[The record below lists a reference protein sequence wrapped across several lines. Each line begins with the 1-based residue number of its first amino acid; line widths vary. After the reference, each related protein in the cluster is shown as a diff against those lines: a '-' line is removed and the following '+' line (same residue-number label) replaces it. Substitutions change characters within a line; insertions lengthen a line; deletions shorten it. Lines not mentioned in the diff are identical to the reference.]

1 MNLKLLLFLPVA
13 YTELGGRGRGGGRR
27 GGIASPHKALS
38 GEAARGEGEAILSS
52 LPGARPRGS
61 LALGSPIT

>member
-13 YTELGGRGRGGGRR
+13 YTELGRGRGGGRR
-27 GGIASPHKALS
+27 RGIASPHKALS